1 MLTTL
6 RSCSAMIIL
15 APLVASNFLLLFLS
29 PFSPPNTAKETT
41 RKKCQERQRFCVD
54 TYKYGSRRVCKYG
67 DSTITKCK
75 YGRVGIVA
83 YVDRSVTHI
92 LLTHHGST
100 SPPSHHFYRYRR
112 PLATCYNQRA
122 EATAIILTAMHVH
135 TSNCLL
141 DWLITAQIATYDA
154 NMQRYASTHD
164 EVEIIEWRR
173 AASSNLA
180 TGCYMLLYSKP
191 SNRRR

>member
-1 MLTTL
+1 MRMQSSHVEDYEGDEEEGFAWMHLKSNEQLLALAFDIKTRMRLNINNQSLNNMLTTL

-41 RKKCQERQRFCVD
+41 RKKCHLSATFLCRHLRVTEGLQIRRLHNHEVQIRTSRNSSTRRPIRHTHTLDPSRFNF
-54 TYKYGSRRVCKYG
+54 T
-67 DSTITKCK
+67 
-75 YGRVGIVA
+75 A
-83 YVDRSVTHI
+83 
-92 LLTHHGST
+92 
-100 SPPSHHFYRYRR
+100 PSHHFYRYRR

-141 DWLITAQIATYDA
+141 D
-154 NMQRYASTHD
+154 
-164 EVEIIEWRR
+164 
-173 AASSNLA
+173 
-180 TGCYMLLYSKP
+180 
-191 SNRRR
+191 

>member
-41 RKKCQERQRFCVD
+41 RKKCRFLCRHLQIRV
-54 TYKYGSRRVCKYG
+54 TEGLQIRRLHNHEVQIRTSRNS
-67 DSTITKCK
+67 STRRPI
-75 YGRVGIVA
+75 RH
-83 YVDRSVTHI
+83 THT
-92 LLTHHGST
+92 LDPSRFNFTA
-100 SPPSHHFYRYRR
+100 PSHHFYRYRR

-141 DWLITAQIATYDA
+141 D
-154 NMQRYASTHD
+154 
-164 EVEIIEWRR
+164 
-173 AASSNLA
+173 
-180 TGCYMLLYSKP
+180 
-191 SNRRR
+191 

>member
-1 MLTTL
+1 MRMQSSHVEDYEGDEEEGFAWMHLKSNEQLLALAFDIKTRMRLNINNQSLNKMLTTL

-41 RKKCQERQRFCVD
+41 RKKCLRGQRFCVD

-83 YVDRSVTHI
+83 HVDRSVTHI

-100 SPPSHHFYRYRR
+100 SPLLHITSIVIVGLLLLVTTKGRR
-112 PLATCYNQRA
+112 QQP
-122 EATAIILTAMHVH
+122 
-135 TSNCLL
+135 
-141 DWLITAQIATYDA
+141 
-154 NMQRYASTHD
+154 
-164 EVEIIEWRR
+164 
-173 AASSNLA
+173 
-180 TGCYMLLYSKP
+180 
-191 SNRRR
+191 